1 MPGFVNN
8 LQEKVKVDSRQLDSL
23 TLVVSGAL
31 KQEGIEGDPEVSIV
45 LVDDKYIQE
54 LNMQYRNIDRPTDVL
69 SFAMSEST
77 CDEPFLNAD
86 EEGPD
91 EEVLGDIIISTET
104 AVRQAAEF
112 GHSLERE
119 MAYLTA
125 HGMFHLLGFDHE
137 NEEDRAIMREKEELL
152 LATLNITR

>member
-8 LQEKVKVDSRQLDSL
+8 LQEKVKVDSRLLDQLA
-23 TLVVSGAL
+23 LVVSAAL
-31 KQEGIEGDPEVSIV
+31 KQEEFGGDPEVSIV
-45 LVDDKYIQE
+45 LVDDGYIRE

-77 CDEPFLNAD
+77 CDEPVLNDAAEGC
-86 EEGPD
+86 EED
-91 EEVLGDIIISTET
+91 ILGDIIISTET
-104 AVRQAAEF
+104 AARQAVEF

-125 HGMFHLLGFDHE
+125 HGMFHLLGCDHE
-137 NEEDRAIMREKEELL
+137 NEDGREIMREKEERL
-152 LATLNITR
+152 LAALNIIR